1 MPDQF
6 LHGVE
11 IVELTT
17 GTRPIQ
23 TVRSSVIGLIG
34 VAPDADPDA
43 FPLNVPVL
51 IAGNQREAARLGAA
65 GTLPPAVDGI
75 FDQAGATLA
84 VVRVEH
90 DNDPAAERA
99 NVIGGVSA
107 AGQYKGVKAL
117 QAAQSILGVTPRI
130 MIAPGY
136 THHAEVVTE
145 MVSVATRL
153 RSIIVADGP
162 NTTDAAALA
171 YRDQF
176 GSDRVYIVDPWV
188 KVFDPVT
195 ATEIIQPASARVAGV
210 IAKSDA
216 ERGYWHSPSNRLI
229 DGIIGTARPVDF
241 AIGDAN
247 SRANY
252 LNEHEVA
259 TIIQHEGYRLW
270 GNRSCSNDPKT
281 AFLKRRRIADMISE
295 SIQLAHMWA
304 VDRNI
309 DRLYVEEV
317 VESVN
322 SYGRTLMARGAL
334 IGFRC
339 WAPADLNTP
348 LELEAG
354 KVTFDFDW
362 SDPATA
368 EHITFRSIIN
378 NGYLAD
384 VLPTAA

>member
-34 VAPDADPDA
+34 TAPTADADA
-43 FPLNVPVL
+43 FPINVPVL
-51 IAGNQREAARLGAA
+51 IAGNQREAALLGTA
-65 GTLPPAVDGI
+65 GTLPPAIDDI
-75 FDQAGATLA
+75 FDQAGAM
-84 VVRVEH
+84 VVVIRVAPGI
-90 DNDPAAERA
+90 DAAAEMA

-107 AGQYKGVKAL
+107 GGQYQGLKAFL
-117 QAAQSILGVTPRI
+117 SSQSVLGVTPRI
-130 MIAPGY
+130 LVAPGY
-136 THHAEVVTE
+136 THQAAVVTE
-145 MVSVATRL
+145 MVSVATKL
-153 RSIIVADGP
+153 RAVIIADGP
-162 NTTDAAALA
+162 NTTDAAAIA
-171 YRDQF
+171 YRNGF

-188 KVFDPVT
+188 KVFDAAN
-195 ATEIIQPASARVAGV
+195 ATEVIRPASGRVAGV

-229 DGIIGTARPVDF
+229 DGVIGLARPVDF
-241 AIGDAN
+241 SLGDAN
-247 SRANY
+247 ARANY
-252 LNEHEVA
+252 LNENEVA

-270 GNRSCSNDPKT
+270 GNRSCANDPKM

-334 IGFRC
+334 VGFRC

>member
-11 IVELTT
+11 VIELTT

-23 TVRSSVIGLIG
+23 TVRSSVIGLVG
-34 VAPDADPDA
+34 TAPAADADA
-43 FPLNVPVL
+43 FPLNTPVL
-51 IAGNQREAARLGAA
+51 IAGNQREAAGLGAE
-65 GTLPPAVDGI
+65 GSLPPAIDDI
-75 FDQAGATLA
+75 FDQAGAMI
-84 VVRVEH
+84 VVIRVAH
-90 DNDPAAERA
+90 DADPAAERA

-107 AGQYKGVKAL
+107 GGQYEGLKAL
-117 QAAQSILGVTPRI
+117 LAAGSTLGVTPRI
-130 MIAPGY
+130 LCAPGY
-136 THHAEVVTE
+136 THHAEVLTE
-145 MVSVATRL
+145 MVSIATKL
-153 RSIIVADGP
+153 RAVIVADGP
-162 NTTDAAALA
+162 NTTDAAAIA
-171 YRDQF
+171 YRDSF
-176 GSDRVYIVDPWV
+176 GSDRVYLVDPWV
-188 KVFDPVT
+188 RVFDTVT
-195 ATEIIQPASARVAGV
+195 ATEVIRPASARVAGV

-216 ERGYWHSPSNRLI
+216 ERGYWHSPSNRPI
-229 DGIIGTARPVDF
+229 DGIVGLARPVEF
-241 AIGDAN
+241 TLGDAN

-252 LNEHEVA
+252 LNENEVA
-259 TIIQHEGYRLW
+259 TIIQFEGFRLW
-270 GNRSCSNDPKT
+270 GNRSCSSDPKT

-295 SIQLAHMWA
+295 SIQIAHMWA

-309 DRLYVEEV
+309 DRLYIEEV
-317 VESVN
+317 VEAVN
-322 SYGRTLMARGAL
+322 AYGRTLIARGAL
-334 IGFRC
+334 VGFKC

-368 EHITFRSIIN
+368 EHITFRSVIN

>member
-34 VAPDADPDA
+34 TAPAADANA
-43 FPLNVPVL
+43 FPLNTPVL
-51 IAGNQREAARLGAA
+51 IAGNQREAALLGAE
-65 GTLPPAVDGI
+65 GTLPAAIDDI
-75 FDQAGATLA
+75 FDQAGAMI
-84 VVRVEH
+84 VVIRVQTDITVATEL
-90 DNDPAAERA
+90 A

-107 AGQYKGVKAL
+107 AGQYQGVKAFL
-117 QAAQSILGVTPRI
+117 AAQSVLGVTPRI
-130 MIAPGY
+130 LCAPGY
-136 THHAEVVTE
+136 THNAALVAEL
-145 MVSVATRL
+145 VSIATKL
-153 RSIIVADGP
+153 RAVIIADGP
-162 NTTDAAALA
+162 NTTDAAAIA
-171 YRDQF
+171 YRTGF
-176 GSDRVYIVDPWV
+176 GSDRIYIVDPWV
-188 KVFDPVT
+188 KVFDT
-195 ATEIIQPASARVAGV
+195 ALAAEVIRPASGRVAGL

-229 DGIIGTARPVDF
+229 DGIVGLARPVEF
-241 AIGDAN
+241 SIGDAT

-252 LNEHEVA
+252 LNENEVA

-270 GNRSCSNDPKT
+270 GNRSCSNDPKM

-295 SIQLAHMWA
+295 SIQVAHMWA

-309 DRLYVEEV
+309 DRTYIEEV
-317 VESVN
+317 VEAVN
-322 SYGRTLMARGAL
+322 AYGRTLMARGAL
-334 IGFRC
+334 VGFKC

-368 EHITFRSIIN
+368 EHITFRSVIN